1 MKKWTASFTNYTF
14 AWAVIL
20 ALPAYA
26 KTVRWVCNF
35 ETEATPDGVKSAGG
49 FVLEYMLD
57 DVTRKAVVVGTNG
70 MSDVEV
76 FIGSQGFTFLEGLS
90 TGSIQSTTVTR
101 GGTAVH
107 SRSTIMAGQLVP
119 SQYYGK
125 CTGQ

>member
-1 MKKWTASFTNYTF
+1 MRKTASFAVYTF

-20 ALPAYA
+20 AFPTYA

-35 ETEATPDGVKSAGG
+35 ETESTPDGIKSANG
-49 FVLEYMLD
+49 FVLEYVLD
-57 DVTRKAVVVGTNG
+57 DVTRKAVVVGNNG
-70 MSDVEV
+70 ISDVEV
-76 FIGSQGFTFLEGLS
+76 FTGSQGFTFLEGVS
-90 TGSIQSTTVTR
+90 TGAIQSTTVTR
-101 GGTAVH
+101 NGTAVH